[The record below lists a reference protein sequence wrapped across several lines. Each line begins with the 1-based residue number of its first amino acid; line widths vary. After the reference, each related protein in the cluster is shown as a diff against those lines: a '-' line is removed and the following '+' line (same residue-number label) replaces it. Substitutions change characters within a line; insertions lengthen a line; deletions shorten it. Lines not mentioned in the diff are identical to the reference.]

1 MKSYDLSYVEDE
13 LIAGVEMFIPE
24 ADKYQSVLQANAQG
38 LAAAQ
43 AAKDQALKEGKAG
56 VGEVEKRKCTIPVSP
71 RITRP
76 RPPRFQEPIVIEQR
90 VEVHEVP
97 ASLDRTSVA
106 ELDEMR
112 KKRLDEIRE
121 KTRAQYSEADHFKLN
136 ETKGGRK
143 LEDIREE
150 MEEAQNR
157 ELAFDASFVNE
168 PPDYNQMPAKVR
180 LNAAAILR
188 EDALYKKQQAK
199 DVELLKQYE
208 WELRDCSEYYTWQK
222 DMKDRDEK
230 LKLHQVAM
238 RREQAKQSADEAK
251 EAMNRQREDNKAV
264 ADVLRQQAEAI
275 KLQKELEDE
284 IRVLQNQEVASSIIA
299 VRDTKPKEAKMKVLQ
314 KRLADSQTL
323 REDLEMRLR
332 EKQAEDAREE
342 EQRADKIRQLK
353 ALNTVHKKHI
363 KVFDPTETAG
373 TGVMDEMSYME
384 MKERLDMV
392 RIRDATVVANKKTEI
407 LEMKEKKAQTL
418 NEKADGIMRA
428 RKLKNEATRA
438 AVLRRKEQEKREAEE
453 KEKARAAA
461 AEILEVELRSK
472 REAKKEEQ
480 AALRAEAERVKRQQ
494 QYLGA
499 AMGRVD
505 ETRAE
510 QILFGQEREAR
521 ALQQRV
527 KEEAIKRE
535 EAIAKDRLNRDNER
549 KKTLRAKKSAL
560 IEKDQE
566 AVRER
571 KIAVQKLKEDYHKKK
586 SMVKVGHVN
595 YEKGLATVKE
605 HNLYAARIAAESL
618 ERSKSM
624 NGSRRK

>member
-1 MKSYDLSYVEDE
+1 M
-13 LIAGVEMFIPE
+13 G
-24 ADKYQSVLQANAQG
+24 SVVNNGRQ
-38 LAAAQ
+38 
-43 AAKDQALKEGKAG
+43 
-56 VGEVEKRKCTIPVSP
+56 
-71 RITRP
+71 
-76 RPPRFQEPIVIEQR
+76 
-90 VEVHEVP
+90 VEVHEIP
-97 ASLDRTSVA
+97 SSLNRTSVA
-106 ELDEMR
+106 ELEEKR
-112 KKRLDEIRE
+112 KQRLDEIRE
-121 KTRAQYSEADHFKLN
+121 KTRAQYSEDYLFKLH

-157 ELAFDASFVNE
+157 ELAFDASFVNA
-168 PPDYNQMPAKVR
+168 PPDFNQMPAKIR

-238 RREQAKQSADEAK
+238 RREQAKQSAEEAK
-251 EAMNRQREDNKAV
+251 DAMHQMRLDNKAV
-264 ADVLRQQAEAI
+264 ADVLREQAEAI
-275 KLQKELEDE
+275 KLQKDLEEE
-284 IRVLQNQEVASSIIA
+284 IRVLQNQETAASIIA
-299 VRDTKPKEAKMKVLQ
+299 TRDTKPKEAKMRVLQERLAASKVL
-314 KRLADSQTL
+314 
-323 REDLEMRLR
+323 REQLEAKLIAK
-332 EKQAEDAREE
+332 EAEDAIEE
-342 EQRADKIRQLK
+342 ERRADKIRQQK

-363 KVFDPTETAG
+363 KVFDPTDTAG

-392 RIRDATVVANKKTEI
+392 RIRDATIVANKKQEI
-407 LEMKEKKAQTL
+407 LEIKEKKAQTL
-418 NEKADGIMRA
+418 NEKAEGIMKA
-428 RKLKNEATRA
+428 RQLKNEATRA
-438 AVLRRKEQEKREAEE
+438 ASLRRKEVERKEAEE

-480 AALRAEAERVKRQQ
+480 EALRAEAERVKRQQ

-510 QILFGQEREAR
+510 QILLGQEREAR
-521 ALQQRV
+521 TLQHRI
-527 KEEAIKRE
+527 KEEAIKKEIAYAVDRANRE
-535 EAIAKDRLNRDNER
+535 DCR
-549 KKTLRAKKSAL
+549 KQELRAKRSAL
-560 IEKDQE
+560 AEKDQE

-571 KIAVQKLKEDYHKKK
+571 RIAIEKMKEDYLQKKA
-586 SMVKVGHVN
+586 MVR
-595 YEKGLATVKE
+595 KGQAEYAEGREVVKQ
-605 HNLYAARIAAESL
+605 HNLYAAKISEESL
-618 ERSKSM
+618 ARSKRSQS
-624 NGSRRK
+624 GRK